1 MSDKITKS
9 EKLLCNGVS
18 KNNSN
23 IFLSIYIYITLH
35 ILTLIFNGLIFHPDS
50 RETPLSGISSDISS
64 PVKVTFN
71 LEISEASLGQHF
83 FKLYISNTSIN
94 CNCNMQIYF
103 RVEESKHTLIEI
115 SRSYIMMRSMFQ
127 VVVVLGT

>member
-9 EKLLCNGVS
+9 DNFLCNGIN
-18 KNNSN
+18 KNNTN
-23 IFLSIYIYITLH
+23 IYLYIYIPLH
-35 ILTLIFNGLIFHPDS
+35 IVTLIFNALIFHPDS

-71 LEISEASLGQHF
+71 PEISEASLGQHF

-94 CNCNMQIYF
+94 CNCNMQHIF
-103 RVEESKHTLIEI
+103 LVNI
-115 SRSYIMMRSMFQ
+115 F
-127 VVVVLGT
+127 